1 MFILEPL
8 ESFDIYVES
17 DVDVPRVDPTG
28 FGVKGNKYRTDAATG
43 PTVRGMSDPSPAEG
57 VRQRNLA
64 RLLRLVHLE
73 GPLSRAT
80 LTEATGL
87 NRSTIADLV
96 SELARAG
103 LVEERAPDPSRRVGR
118 PSPVVAVAPGV
129 LAVAVNPEVDAVT
142 MAAVGLDRGIVLR
155 ERIDIDHLLSPAETA
170 AIIAERI
177 AQWRAGALDGARIV
191 AVGLAV
197 PGLVRAADGLVRNA
211 PHLHWTDAPVR
222 DLVADATGLHTVV
235 GNDASLGA
243 IAEHLYGA
251 ARGIDHVVYLNG
263 GASGIGGGLIVHG
276 MPVAGAGGYSGEFG
290 QNRPGIAAETDRR
303 ARHGVLED
311 EVSRARL
318 LSVVDLAAADEPTL
332 AAALAASDDAA
343 VTAEV
348 TRQRGILST
357 ALANAV
363 NVLNPS
369 VVVLGGFLATLA
381 EPDLAGLT
389 AAVGAQA
396 MPANMEGLDIRVASL
411 AEDRL
416 LIGAAEAAFERLL
429 SDPAGAG
436 A

>member
-1 MFILEPL
+1 M
-8 ESFDIYVES
+8 
-17 DVDVPRVDPTG
+17 T
-28 FGVKGNKYRTDAATG
+28 
-43 PTVRGMSDPSPAEG
+43 DPSPAEG

-64 RLLRLVHLE
+64 RLLRLVHLD
-73 GPLSRAT
+73 GPLSRAS

-96 SELARAG
+96 AELVRAG

-118 PSPVVAVAPGV
+118 PSPVVAVAAGV
-129 LAVAVNPEVDAVT
+129 LAVAVNPEVDALT
-142 MAAVGLDRGIVLR
+142 IAAVGLDREIVRR
-155 ERIDIDHLLSPAETA
+155 ERVELDHLLTPAETA
-170 AIIAERI
+170 KLVADRI
-177 AQWRAGALDGARIV
+177 DDWRSGPLTGARIV
-191 AVGLAV
+191 SVGLAV

-211 PHLHWTDAPVR
+211 PHLLWTDAPVR
-222 DLVADATGLHTVV
+222 DLVAEATGLPAVV

-243 IAEHLYGA
+243 LAEHLYGA

-276 MPVAGAGGYSGEFG
+276 MPVAGAGGYAGEFG
-290 QNRPGIAAETDRR
+290 QNRPGIAADSDRR
-303 ARHGVLED
+303 ADAGVLED
-311 EVSRARL
+311 EVSRTL
-318 LSVVDLAAADEPTL
+318 LLEAVGLGAADEPTL
-332 AAALAASDDAA
+332 AEALAASEDPA
-343 VTAEV
+343 VAAEV
-348 TRQRGILST
+348 ARQRGILST

-381 EPDLAGLT
+381 ATDLAALA

-416 LIGAAEAAFERLL
+416 LIGAAEAAFEPLL
-429 SDPAGAG
+429 ADPAAFAG
-436 A
+436 